1 VLDGWNGR
9 IGGRNYHRQLGP
21 EMGLV
26 TPSRGPGLERSLGR
40 HRVVGCMTPLR
51 LERLAGG
58 GGQPA
63 VAPRGTGALSP
74 VPSDQADYR
83 TVEYLARGVAS
94 TYHGPPTEPATATDL
109 EVAFSAR
116 LLARFPEEPHRFS
129 GRVFVEPFNTSRN
142 GVDADVVWEQLEPLL
157 RSNGDGWVGITVR
170 TSAAEGLRQFDSE
183 RYGAVDLKTNDVE
196 WDVLR
201 QVGMALKADESDLVP
216 PGCSVRVLYMAGY
229 SQSGVDTATYA
240 MAIHP
245 LSLLADGLPV
255 FDGYLPNAHSGS
267 IAPLQS
273 GDSVLPNLESA
284 AMTAVAVPVLD
295 VETQTDVEGLT
306 FDLGGGV
313 TYQFVG
319 GAHVRRP
326 DSDDPADRFRLY
338 EIAGAPHVG
347 VDPECPSSSSFPTD
361 AFLRAA
367 AVRLIRWVEDDVAP
381 PSRARIELDV
391 AGEVSTPSHDE
402 FGNALGGLRSPFV
415 DLPLS
420 TYKVHAES
428 GGMFMLTG
436 DEIPLAHDTVVEQY
450 QTLESYLQRFRV
462 ALDATIAAGD
472 LLSIDRDELLASQE
486 AKARVAFRSRSD

>member
-1 VLDGWNGR
+1 
-9 IGGRNYHRQLGP
+9 
-21 EMGLV
+21 
-26 TPSRGPGLERSLGR
+26 
-40 HRVVGCMTPLR
+40 
-51 LERLAGG
+51 
-58 GGQPA
+58 
-63 VAPRGTGALSP
+63 
-74 VPSDQADYR
+74 
-83 TVEYLARGVAS
+83 
-94 TYHGPPTEPATATDL
+94 
-109 EVAFSAR
+109 
-116 LLARFPEEPHRFS
+116 
-129 GRVFVEPFNTSRN
+129 
-142 GVDADVVWEQLEPLL
+142 
-157 RSNGDGWVGITVR
+157 
-170 TSAAEGLRQFDSE
+170 
-183 RYGAVDLKTNDVE
+183 
-196 WDVLR
+196 
-201 QVGMALKADESDLVP
+201 
-216 PGCSVRVLYMAGY
+216 
-229 SQSGVDTATYA
+229 
-240 MAIHP
+240 
-245 LSLLADGLPV
+245 
-255 FDGYLPNAHSGS
+255 
-267 IAPLQS
+267 
-273 GDSVLPNLESA
+273 
-284 AMTAVAVPVLD
+284 VAVPVLD

-381 PSRARIELDV
+381 PSRPQIELDV
-391 AGEVSTPSHDE
+391 AGEVSTPSVDE
-402 FGNALGGLRSPFV
+402 FGNAIGGLRSPFV

-436 DEIPLAHDTVVEQY
+436 DEIPLAHDTVVRQY
-450 QTLESYLQRFRV
+450 QTLESYLQQFRL

>member
-1 VLDGWNGR
+1 
-9 IGGRNYHRQLGP
+9 
-21 EMGLV
+21 
-26 TPSRGPGLERSLGR
+26 
-40 HRVVGCMTPLR
+40 
-51 LERLAGG
+51 
-58 GGQPA
+58 
-63 VAPRGTGALSP
+63 
-74 VPSDQADYR
+74 
-83 TVEYLARGVAS
+83 
-94 TYHGPPTEPATATDL
+94 
-109 EVAFSAR
+109 
-116 LLARFPEEPHRFS
+116 
-129 GRVFVEPFNTSRN
+129 
-142 GVDADVVWEQLEPLL
+142 
-157 RSNGDGWVGITVR
+157 
-170 TSAAEGLRQFDSE
+170 
-183 RYGAVDLKTNDVE
+183 
-196 WDVLR
+196 
-201 QVGMALKADESDLVP
+201 
-216 PGCSVRVLYMAGY
+216 MAGY

-245 LSLLADGLPV
+245 LSFLPNGMPV

-273 GDSVLPNLESA
+273 GDSVLPALESA
-284 AMTAVAVPVLD
+284 AMTPVAVPVVD

-313 TYQFVG
+313 TYQYVG

-347 VDPECPSSSSFPTD
+347 VDPECPSSSSFATD

-472 LLSIDRDELLASQE
+472 LLSIDRDELLAAQE
-486 AKARVAFRSRSD
+486 AKARVAFGQGGIPPASGA